1 MAAQL
6 SYGAVNQNAAATQ
19 GAYIQGGRTGSSRG
33 AGLSQMMIPGVGLE
47 VSQSVS
53 AVDDIVNHRLD

>member
-33 AGLSQMMIPGVGLE
+33 AGLSQMMILV
-47 VSQSVS
+47 
-53 AVDDIVNHRLD
+53 